1 MKQYGFYI
9 NTDSCVGCK
18 TCEIACKD
26 HKNLPV
32 GVRIRKVR
40 EYGGGKWVNKDG
52 FLMPSDVFNYYVSMS
67 CMHCANPACM
77 ENCPVNAITRDE
89 EYGAV
94 VINKEKCIGAECKV
108 CIDAC
113 PYHSPAFDEKEN
125 KACKCDMCIDK
136 LKEGRNPVCID
147 SCLQRCIE
155 FGEIEQLR
163 KKYGTLAEIAPLPG
177 AEVTNPNVVIKA
189 HKFGKK
195 VDSTAGRIKNETE
208 LGFSS

>member
-1 MKQYGFYI
+1 M
-9 NTDSCVGCK
+9 N
-18 TCEIACKD
+18 
-26 HKNLPV
+26 N
-32 GVRIRKVR
+32 
-40 EYGGGKWVNKDG
+40 
-52 FLMPSDVFNYYVSMS
+52 
-67 CMHCANPACM
+67 
-77 ENCPVNAITRDE
+77 
-89 EYGAV
+89 
-94 VINKEKCIGAECKV
+94 
-108 CIDAC
+108 
-113 PYHSPAFDEKEN
+113 
-125 KACKCDMCIDK
+125 DK

>member
-67 CMHCANPACM
+67 CMHCANPACL

-94 VINKEKCIGAECKV
+94 GAMYY
-108 CIDAC
+108 DRDNGWGF
-113 PYHSPAFDEKEN
+113 YGD
-125 KACKCDMCIDK
+125 
-136 LKEGRNPVCID
+136 D
-147 SCLQRCIE
+147 S
-155 FGEIEQLR
+155 
-163 KKYGTLAEIAPLPG
+163 Y
-177 AEVTNPNVVIKA
+177 
-189 HKFGKK
+189 
-195 VDSTAGRIKNETE
+195 TASGIS
-208 LGFSS
+208 G